1 MFSLY
6 VHIPYC
12 RQKCPYCDFNS
23 YAGTSWPER
32 RYTEALLGE
41 IRHAAGLAAWSD
53 KGTATIFFGGG
64 TPSLFAPSSI
74 ARVLAGVREWFP
86 VAPDAEITIEANPGT
101 VGSDALQEL
110 RAAGVNRLSFGIQSL
125 QEPHLA
131 TLGRAH
137 SAEEARAAFELARVT
152 GFDTINT
159 DLMFGIPGQS
169 VEDWHAD
176 LAAMIRLAPGH
187 ISAYSLTYE
196 EGSPFHAWR
205 AEGVVR
211 PIPED
216 DEASMFTETARVLR
230 GAGYEHYEISNHAL
244 PGKACR
250 HNLSYWRRQPY
261 LGVGAGA
268 HSFASTPPYGH
279 RYANAR
285 PPEQYMDL
293 ISHQGHAVVMD
304 EHPSREQAIGEFFFL
319 GLRLLEGIACDGFT
333 ALFGTPPEQARP
345 ALGSLVKADL
355 LETVEARIRLTT
367 EGLLQADSVFVAL
380 L

>member
-41 IRHAAGLAAWSD
+41 IRHAAGLGAWSD
-53 KGTATIFFGGG
+53 KGIATIFFGGG

-74 ARVLAGVREWFP
+74 ARALAGVRDWFP
-86 VAPDAEITIEANPGT
+86 VAPDAEITLEANPGT
-101 VGSDALQEL
+101 VGFDALQGL

-137 SAEEARAAFELARVT
+137 SAEEARAAVELARVT

-176 LAAMIRLAPGH
+176 LAAMIRLAPEH

-196 EGSPFHAWR
+196 EGAPFHEWR
-205 AEGVVR
+205 AEGLVQ

-250 HNLSYWRRQPY
+250 HNLTYWRRQPY

-279 RYANAR
+279 RCANAR
-285 PPEQYMDL
+285 SPEQYMEL
-293 ISHQGHAVVMD
+293 VSHQGHAVVMD
-304 EHPSREQAIGEFFFL
+304 ERPSREQAIGEFFFL
-319 GLRLLEGIACDGFT
+319 GLRLVEGIACDCFT

-345 ALGSLVKADL
+345 ALGSLAAAGL
-355 LETVEARIRLTT
+355 LESVEARIRLTT
-367 EGLLQADSVFVAL
+367 EGLLQADSVFAAL